1 MPFFLPLGYARS
13 ERRFDHDTFSGT
25 LQRHR
30 ILLMRMV
37 FAFLYLSHGLTWLF
51 NAFGGRPV
59 PLTPLLTMAGVIE
72 CIAGTLMLMG
82 LFTSWAAFIAS
93 GEMAVAYYI
102 AHIPRGHIWPI
113 QNGGEITVALCFGF
127 LFIATFGSGP
137 ISIEALLGSGR
148 QK

>member
-1 MPFFLPLGYARS
+1 MT
-13 ERRFDHDTFSGT
+13 RFPGPYSG
-25 LQRHR
+25 
-30 ILLMRMV
+30 IAYSLMRMV

-59 PLTPLLTMAGVIE
+59 QLTPLLTTAGVIE
-72 CIAGTLMLMG
+72 CICGTLMLMG

-137 ISIEALLGSGR
+137 ISVEALLGSSHRKG
-148 QK
+148 

>member
-1 MPFFLPLGYARS
+1 
-13 ERRFDHDTFSGT
+13 
-25 LQRHR
+25 
-30 ILLMRMV
+30 
-37 FAFLYLSHGLTWLF
+37 
-51 NAFGGRPV
+51 
-59 PLTPLLTMAGVIE
+59 
-72 CIAGTLMLMG
+72 LMLMG

-137 ISIEALLGSGR
+137 ISVEALMGSSHRKG
-148 QK
+148 